1 MNKKP
6 KKYAFG
12 GIAGAPTTPNPG
24 MGVTPPMGRPTAPP
38 GRAIS
43 EAAHARNALRN
54 PQTVQP
60 AQPMIS
66 QPLPPAA
73 QPMAMPTPQ
82 ISEAARMAPGMNNA
96 GSMPA
101 FKKGGFVPPWFKGKE
116 SKKEEMS
123 EATAIKKGKMSP
135 KQYAK
140 GEANEPKPKRF
151 ANGGSVCRGAGAA
164 SRGTGFRE
172 Y

>member
-1 MNKKP
+1 MSTKP

-43 EAAHARNALRN
+43 EMARNRSLPN
-54 PQTVQP
+54 QP
-60 AQPMIS
+60 PTMS
-66 QPLPPAA
+66 QPLPPTA
-73 QPMAMPTPQ
+73 QPMAMPAPQ
-82 ISEAARMAPGMNNA
+82 ISEAARMAPTGSNT